1 MDNRPR
7 AGKTWANF
15 RAHFQS
21 AQSKIKIKQKGSTCT
36 GGYHGANNLREMDGT
51 HDDLVN
57 LKTSAAADRDTMMA
71 QYKTIADFTAT
82 VAALTQKLQQA
93 NTANNR
99 WTGTPV
105 EREG

>member
-1 MDNRPR
+1 
-7 AGKTWANF
+7 
-15 RAHFQS
+15 
-21 AQSKIKIKQKGSTCT
+21 
-36 GGYHGANNLREMDGT
+36 MDGT